1 MLGQVLSISVRPYSY
16 PWHMASQPKF
26 LRYDLGQ
33 CRRGDVIEVT
43 LTHGANVRL
52 LDSTNFSKYRRGQPH
67 RYHGGL
73 AKRSPVTLAVP
84 RSGHWYVAV
93 DMQGLRGSTR
103 ASVRKVAADALKPL
117 PPIRE
122 ARSDLAEIAEA
133 GKGPG
138 RSGLRCVH
146 FARERRQRR
155 NRETS
160 CNQPQQQRA

>member
-1 MLGQVLSISVRPYSY
+1 MRGQVLSISVRPCSY

-93 DMQGLRGSTR
+93 DMRGLRGSTR
-103 ASVRKVAADALKPL
+103 ASVRKVGADALKPL

-122 ARSDLAEIAEA
+122 ARSDLAEIAAALAQER
-133 GKGPG
+133 GPDDQDFDVFI
-138 RSGLRCVH
+138 SH
-146 FARERRQRR
+146 
-155 NRETS
+155 
-160 CNQPQQQRA
+160 